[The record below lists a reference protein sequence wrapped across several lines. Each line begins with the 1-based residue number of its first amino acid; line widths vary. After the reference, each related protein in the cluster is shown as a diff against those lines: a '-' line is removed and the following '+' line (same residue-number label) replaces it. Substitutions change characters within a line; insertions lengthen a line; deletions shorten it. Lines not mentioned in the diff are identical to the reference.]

1 MLIALTSA
9 KGAPGVTTAALAIT
23 LSWPRP
29 RRAVLAELDPAG
41 GEVLAGYG
49 GGQLPAPGL
58 GELIFAARRGGG
70 IGQQLW
76 SHLVTLDAGKRALL
90 LPGLAD
96 PAAARGVGWD
106 RLAAALVELDGED
119 VDVLADCGRLRAEWY
134 PVPALQRA
142 AAVLVVCSSTLR
154 GVRAAKQAVTELRGV
169 LGAIGAGGDG
179 VGLLVAGPGGPYS
192 GKEIAAAVGAPVIA
206 TLPRDAK
213 AAAVLSD
220 GVPTTRAWLQSRLM
234 RAARVAA
241 GDVAAFAGARR
252 DRLTPA
258 TDVPAPATSAGGA
271 GRVR

>member
-9 KGAPGVTTAALAIT
+9 KGAPGVTTAALALT

-90 LPGLAD
+90 LPGLVD

-119 VDVLADCGRLRAEWY
+119 VDVLADCGRLRAEWF

-142 AAVLVVCSSTLR
+142 TAVLVVCSSTLR

-169 LGAIGAGGDG
+169 LGATGASDG
-179 VGLLVAGPGGPYS
+179 VGLLVAGPGSPYS
-192 GKEIAAAVGAPVIA
+192 EKEIAAAVGAPVIA
-206 TLPRDAK
+206 TLPRDPK

-220 GVPTTRAWLQSRLM
+220 GVPATRAWLQSRLM

-258 TDVPAPATSAGGA
+258 TDAPAPATSAGGA